1 MTLHANIAAARS
13 VGLTRS
19 QRRYLDAVAAL
30 TADGLPTTHRAV
42 ATACGVNVGAV
53 YQQLLRLRRDG
64 YVALELGQIRTIR
77 LTTLGADTVRDRAG
91 VDAAER

>member
-1 MTLHANIAAARS
+1 MTLHASIAAARS
-13 VGLTRS
+13 VGLTSS
-19 QRRYLDAVAAL
+19 QRRYLAAVAAL
-30 TADGLPTTHRAV
+30 TADGLPPPHRAV
-42 ATACGVNVGAV
+42 ATVCGVNVGAV

-91 VDAAER
+91 VDADGR

>member
-19 QRRYLDAVAAL
+19 QRRYLDAVASL

-42 ATACGVNVGAV
+42 ATVCGVNVGAV

-64 YVALELGQIRTIR
+64 YVAFELGQIRTIR
-77 LTTLGADTVRDRAG
+77 LTALGAETVRDRAG
-91 VDAAER
+91 VDTDGR

>member
-1 MTLHANIAAARS
+1 MTLHATIAAARS
-13 VGLTRS
+13 AGLTRS

-30 TADGLPTTHRAV
+30 TSDGLPTTHRAV
-42 ATACGVNVGAV
+42 ARREGVNVGAV

-64 YVALELGQIRTIR
+64 YIALEPGQIRTIR
-77 LTTLGADTVRDRAG
+77 LTPLGADTVRDRAG